1 MSQLIIQSLTKTVGE
16 KTLFDSIE
24 FTIYKGEKIGLV
36 GKNGSGKSTL
46 LQILAKRLEADHV
59 VMDHPKDYSI
69 SYLEQQPSLPAGK
82 SVLESM
88 FSGDLEV
95 MRLNR
100 AYEEARLAAEL
111 DSTNMKLIETLLTIQ
126 QQMEE
131 MNGWEVNT
139 AAKQALTKLGIE
151 DFTQDAGTLSGGQQK
166 RVALARALIEPHD
179 LLLLDEP
186 TNHLD
191 VESTVALE
199 ELVKSYK
206 GAVLFVTHDRV
217 FLDQISTSILEI
229 DQQQLFRY
237 KGNYEQYL
245 ENKAIRYEQQQAEQ
259 SKIQNLYR
267 NELKWVRRGAK
278 ARTTKQKA
286 RLDRFD
292 DIQEKAKQKVS
303 VADLEVN
310 LSSSRLGKKVME
322 GHQLGKQF
330 GDRLLFS
337 DFSFLLQNKD
347 RIGIVGE
354 NGAGKTT
361 LFSILAGLEEPTSGE
376 LDRGQ
381 TVKIGYFTQELPEF
395 DSNQRVLHYI
405 TEESNSIESTTGE
418 RFSAVQMLEQ
428 FLFPTSTHGTQ
439 IRKLSGGEKKRLF
452 LLKLLIQQPNVLLL
466 DEPTNDL
473 DLDTLTV
480 LENYLDTF
488 PGVVLTISHD
498 RYFVDRV
505 TNKLWILENGHVTQ
519 TLDSFEEYL
528 EQRKAQVKE
537 EKMEEVTASAEP
549 EVKEKKKR
557 LSYNE
562 KKEWET
568 IEDEIA
574 KLEQR
579 ITELQKQIDQ
589 AGSNYETI
597 RVASLELEETEA
609 TLEEKMERWA
619 YLEEIV
625 SS

>member
-1 MSQLIIQSLTKTVGE
+1 MSQLIVQSLTKTVGE

-46 LQILAKRLEADHV
+46 LQILAKRLEADQV
-59 VMDHPKDYSI
+59 EMDHPKDYSI
-69 SYLEQQPSLPAGK
+69 SYLEQQPILPAGK

-111 DSTNMKLIETLLTIQ
+111 DSSNMKLIETLLTIQ

-139 AAKQALTKLGIE
+139 AAKQALTKLGLE

-303 VADLEVN
+303 VADLEVS
-310 LSSSRLGKKVME
+310 LSTSRLGKKVME

-330 GDRLLFS
+330 GDRRLF
-337 DFSFLLQNKD
+337 DNFSFLLQNKD

-381 TVKIGYFTQELPEF
+381 TVRIGYFTQELPEF

-505 TNKLWILENGHVTQ
+505 TNKLWILENGRVTQ

-528 EQRKAQVKE
+528 EQKKVQVKE
-537 EKMEEVTASAEP
+537 EKMEEVIASPEP

-574 KLEQR
+574 KLEER
-579 ITELQKQIDQ
+579 ITELQQQIDQ

-597 RVASLELEETEA
+597 RVASLELEESEA

>member
-16 KTLFDSIE
+16 KMLFDSIE

-46 LQILAKRLEADHV
+46 LQILAKRLEADQA

-69 SYLEQQPSLPAGK
+69 SYLEQQPILPAGK

-111 DSTNMKLIETLLTIQ
+111 DSSNMKLIETLLSVQ

-151 DFTQDAGTLSGGQQK
+151 DFNQDAGTLSGGQQK

-292 DIQEKAKQKVS
+292 DIQEKAKQKVT
-303 VADLEVN
+303 VTDLEVN

-322 GHQLGKQF
+322 GHHLGKQF
-330 GDRLLFS
+330 GDRRLFD

-361 LFSILAGLEEPTSGE
+361 LFSILAGLEEPTSGV

-505 TNKLWILENGHVTQ
+505 TNKLWILENGRVTQ

-528 EQRKAQVKE
+528 EQKKVQVKE
-537 EKMEEVTASAEP
+537 EKMEEVTASPEP

-557 LSYNE
+557 LFYNE

-579 ITELQKQIDQ
+579 ISELQQEIDQ
-589 AGSNYETI
+589 AGSNYESI
-597 RVASLELEETEA
+597 RVASIELEEKEA
-609 TLEEKMERWA
+609 ILEEKMERWA